1 MRYRFAAALIVS
13 SLAASASMAAGN
25 TDIVAVERVVDRFN
39 AARAAFDE
47 AALGETLAPD
57 YQEIS
62 PVGDVDDRA
71 KVLGFYRAD
80 QRRAGPVI
88 ERADRRTSLHGMFA
102 IGTERL
108 SFTMTRPDGVA
119 ATRSMRVRY
128 VAVRGG
134 GVWRLLSAQYTPMP
148 PAK

>member
-1 MRYRFAAALIVS
+1 MRYRYRFAAALFSTI
-13 SLAASASMAAGN
+13 ATSATAAG
-25 TDIVAVERVVDRFN
+25 TSEIASVERVVERFN

-47 AALGETLAPD
+47 GALAETLAPD

-71 KVLGFYRAD
+71 EVLGFYRAD
-80 QRRAGPVI
+80 QRRAGPAI
-88 ERADRRTSLHGMFA
+88 AHGDRRTSLHGAFA
-102 IGTERL
+102 VETERL
-108 SFTMTRPDGVA
+108 SFTMTRPDGVS

-128 VAVRGG
+128 VVVRSGRG
-134 GVWRLLSAQYTPMP
+134 WRLLSAQYTPMP

>member
-1 MRYRFAAALIVS
+1 MRYRFAAALFSTI
-13 SLAASASMAAGN
+13 AASATAAG
-25 TDIVAVERVVDRFN
+25 TSDIASVERVVDRFN

-47 AALGETLAPD
+47 AALGNTLAPD

-80 QRRAGPVI
+80 QRRAGPAI
-88 ERADRRTSLHGMFA
+88 ERADRRTSLHGTFA
-102 IGTERL
+102 IETERL
-108 SFTMTRPDGVA
+108 SFTMTRPDGVV

>member
-1 MRYRFAAALIVS
+1 MRYRFAAALFSTI
-13 SLAASASMAAGN
+13 AASATAAG
-25 TDIVAVERVVDRFN
+25 TSDIASVERVVDRFN

-47 AALGETLAPD
+47 AALGNTLAPD

-80 QRRAGPVI
+80 QRRAGPAI
-88 ERADRRTSLHGMFA
+88 ERADRRTSLHGTFA
-102 IGTERL
+102 IKTERL

-128 VAVRGG
+128 VAVRSGRG
-134 GVWRLLSAQYTPMP
+134 WRLLSAQYTPMP
-148 PAK
+148 SAK

>member
-1 MRYRFAAALIVS
+1 MRYRFAAALFSTI
-13 SLAASASMAAGN
+13 AASATAAG
-25 TDIVAVERVVDRFN
+25 TSDIASVERVVDRFN

-47 AALGETLAPD
+47 AALGNTLAPD

-80 QRRAGPVI
+80 QRRAGPAI
-88 ERADRRTSLHGMFA
+88 ERADRRTSLHGTFA
-102 IGTERL
+102 VETERL
-108 SFTMTRPDGVA
+108 SFTMRRPDGVA
-119 ATRSMRVRY
+119 VTRSVRVRY
-128 VAVRGG
+128 VAMRSGRD
-134 GVWRLLSAQYTPMP
+134 WRLLSAQYTPIP